1 MRTKLQQR
9 KDSGFT
15 IIEVL
20 IVLAIA
26 GLILLVVFLAVPA
39 LHRNGRNTAM
49 KSDVQNLLG
58 GVSEYLSNNDG
69 KAPTGIS
76 GTGDITLTD
85 GGTPAIEQTT
95 KVRASTTVT
104 YTADEPTAGEIS
116 ISMGQ
121 KCSGDAM
128 TTTGATTRS
137 VAVLYHIE
145 TSGGTILKCAES

>member
-69 KAPTGIS
+69 KAPNDIA
-76 GTGDITLTD
+76 GTGDIVITD
-85 GGTPAIEQTT
+85 GTTPQTT

-121 KCSGDAM
+121 KCSGAEM